1 MSQESSASELEMA
14 KEYSLVLAGT
24 DDEDDRYLNAF
35 CESIK
40 QDKEYR
46 KTSGFYNGVPS
57 RQSQGES
64 STPQRKRHATTPTTA
79 STSGGR
85 KAKRQCSV
93 SKDAAVSDADES
105 SRFDFAVVKYRPL
118 LGSDEDEDEW
128 VSSGRPISTG
138 AAGASSSSATAL
150 VLERPSTEVLLARLR
165 LAVERARRS
174 DEERRLALL
183 VLEKLET
190 VCCIRASCRKAKG
203 ANQLKIRET
212 HTPHAH
218 APHIACAKS

>member
-35 CESIK
+35 CESIE
-40 QDKEYR
+40 QAKEYR

-57 RQSQGES
+57 RQSPGES
-64 STPQRKRHATTPTTA
+64 STPQRKRHASTPTTA

-85 KAKRQCSV
+85 KAKRQCSD
-93 SKDAAVSDADES
+93 SRDAAVSDADES

-118 LGSDEDEDEW
+118 LGTDEDEDEW
-128 VSSGRPISTG
+128 VSSGPSPRG

-150 VLERPSTEVLLARLR
+150 VPARPSTDVLLARLR
-165 LAVERARRS
+165 SAVERARRS

-183 VLEKLET
+183 VLEKLDAE
-190 VCCIRASCRKAKG
+190 SCALR
-203 ANQLKIRET
+203 
-212 HTPHAH
+212 TP
-218 APHIACAKS
+218 

>member
-1 MSQESSASELEMA
+1 M
-14 KEYSLVLAGT
+14 
-24 DDEDDRYLNAF
+24 
-35 CESIK
+35 
-40 QDKEYR
+40 
-46 KTSGFYNGVPS
+46 
-57 RQSQGES
+57 
-64 STPQRKRHATTPTTA
+64 
-79 STSGGR
+79 
-85 KAKRQCSV
+85 
-93 SKDAAVSDADES
+93 SDADES

-128 VSSGRPISTG
+128 VSSAPPSPRGV
-138 AAGASSSSATAL
+138 AGASSSSATAL